1 MKEKNDIM
9 INSLISFPPSPKK
22 FDRFNAYEIQEE
34 NEYSTEE
41 KLYIELCNE
50 KTSIFKSFH
59 DLLNNSNF
67 DIYNNEN
74 IKKDI
79 NLLNSENEIAQIE
92 NSYMK
97 KDFESLKKIVE
108 NSTIES
114 NAKKFFLNLSYEDYL
129 KQDKLYLKKLI
140 NNCLSEILDEI
151 KYESI
156 NSIEKRLIIDHT
168 RKLKNIKKK
177 YIKEENININKQIK
191 VVLIYPENRKWDSY
205 EEFRYGDDIYDLI
218 MRIYENH
225 PNFNNIQISN
235 KEGQIY
241 NIDENKD
248 KYLGLL
254 LNNIT
259 EIYVKNIN

>member
-1 MKEKNDIM
+1 M
-9 INSLISFPPSPKK
+9 INSLISFPPSPKN
-22 FDRFNAYEIQEE
+22 FDPFNADEIQEE

-50 KTSIFKSFH
+50 KTSIFKLFH
-59 DLLNNSNF
+59 DLLNNSNI
-67 DIYNNEN
+67 DINNNEN

-156 NSIEKRLIIDHT
+156 NSIEKRLIMDYT

-225 PNFNNIQISN
+225 PDFNNIQISN

-241 NIDENKD
+241 NIDENND

>member
-1 MKEKNDIM
+1 
-9 INSLISFPPSPKK
+9 
-22 FDRFNAYEIQEE
+22 
-34 NEYSTEE
+34 
-41 KLYIELCNE
+41 
-50 KTSIFKSFH
+50 
-59 DLLNNSNF
+59 
-67 DIYNNEN
+67 
-74 IKKDI
+74 
-79 NLLNSENEIAQIE
+79 
-92 NSYMK
+92 MK

-218 MRIYENH
+218 MKIYENH